1 MKDTK
6 RDLSEKKYNV
16 ISTIMNKT
24 KRENYIEKKK
34 TKSKER
40 DEYTRGHKQRK
51 DLPLLTSQNL
61 KALK

>member
-34 TKSKER
+34 QKVKNEMNIRVGMNKEKISHFLR
-40 DEYTRGHKQRK
+40 HKI
-51 DLPLLTSQNL
+51 
-61 KALK
+61 